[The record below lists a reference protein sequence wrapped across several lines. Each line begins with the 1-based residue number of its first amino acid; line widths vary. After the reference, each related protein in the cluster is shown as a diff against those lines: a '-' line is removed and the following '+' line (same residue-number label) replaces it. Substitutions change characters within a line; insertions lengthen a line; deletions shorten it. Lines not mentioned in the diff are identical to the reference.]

1 MKATMKFNHLHRWI
15 VIFATAV
22 LVAACG
28 FHLRGNYDFPFTSLY
43 IDFPA
48 ASQTASILKRQIT
61 AMNLTKIV
69 NNPQEAEVILSAI
82 AERKKK
88 EELTYNI
95 QGRVRE
101 YSLYYNLEY
110 MVKTSQ
116 GKMLIEPTKIS
127 LRRTMTYDA
136 SEALSKEN
144 EEILLYKDMQ
154 QDMAQRLLRRLAT
167 IKLTAEDRDTDDG
180 QPAATESGNTFE

>member
-69 NNPQEAEVILSAI
+69 NNPQEAEVIAVGPGTEEVKMEVKNGDKVIYSKYAGTEVKLDGEEYIVVKQSDILAI
-82 AERKKK
+82 VE
-88 EELTYNI
+88 
-95 QGRVRE
+95 
-101 YSLYYNLEY
+101 
-110 MVKTSQ
+110 
-116 GKMLIEPTKIS
+116 
-127 LRRTMTYDA
+127 
-136 SEALSKEN
+136 
-144 EEILLYKDMQ
+144 
-154 QDMAQRLLRRLAT
+154 
-167 IKLTAEDRDTDDG
+167 
-180 QPAATESGNTFE
+180 

>member
-48 ASQTASILKRQIT
+48 GSQTASILRRQIT

-88 EELTYNI
+88 EELSYTWV
-95 QGRVRE
+95 G
-101 YSLYYNLEY
+101 
-110 MVKTSQ
+110 
-116 GKMLIEPTKIS
+116 
-127 LRRTMTYDA
+127 
-136 SEALSKEN
+136 
-144 EEILLYKDMQ
+144 
-154 QDMAQRLLRRLAT
+154 
-167 IKLTAEDRDTDDG
+167 
-180 QPAATESGNTFE
+180 

>member
-48 ASQTASILKRQIT
+48 GSQTASILRRQIT

-110 MVKTSQ
+110 
-116 GKMLIEPTKIS
+116 
-127 LRRTMTYDA
+127 DD

>member
-1 MKATMKFNHLHRWI
+1 MKANMKFRHLYRWI
-15 VIFATAV
+15 AIFATVV
-22 LVAACG
+22 LVTACG

-48 ASQTASILKRQIT
+48 SSQTARILKRQIT
-61 AMNLTKIV
+61 GMNLTKIV
-69 NNPQEAEVILSAI
+69 NTPQEAEVILSAI
-82 AERKKK
+82 SERKKK

-101 YSLYYNLEY
+101 YSLYSNLEY
-110 MVKTSQ
+110 MVRTSQ
-116 GKMLIEPTKIS
+116 GKMLIGPTKIS
-127 LRRTMTYDA
+127 LRRTMTYDD

-167 IKLTAEDRDTDDG
+167 LKLTAEDLS
-180 QPAATESGNTFE
+180 PESGKISE

>member
-1 MKATMKFNHLHRWI
+1 MKAIMKTRHLYRWI
-15 VIFATAV
+15 VVLVSAV
-22 LVAACG
+22 LVTACG

-43 IDFPA
+43 IDFPPD
-48 ASQTASILKRQIT
+48 SQTASILKRQIQ

-69 NNPQEAEVILSAI
+69 NTPQEAEVILSAI
-82 AERKKK
+82 SEKRKK

-110 MVKTSQ
+110 TVRTAR
-116 GKMLIEPTKIS
+116 GKVLLEPTKIS
-127 LRRTMTYDA
+127 LRRTMTYDD

-144 EEILLYKDMQ
+144 EETLLYKDMQ

-167 IKLTAEDRDTDDG
+167 IKSTAEDMTGSG
-180 QPAATESGNTFE
+180 QPATAESGKTFD